1 MSLFVPHVHTK
12 ITKEKIA
19 SIFLRFGQIDRIDLV
34 PKKTGDKQPHN
45 AAYIRFSRWHDTMS
59 NREFQQELTNGAM
72 KAHLTYD
79 DKWYW
84 IVLENK
90 RIEKALPPTPMSS
103 PNTSPATPLS
113 AAPLSAAPLSA
124 APSPKTP
131 PPRNKMS
138 PVPGAP
144 KRPPKKKF
152 ENLNQIARL
161 QENDDEKHIAQD
173 LFGDDTSDLVDASYV
188 YYMECEV
195 HQLRLEIQR
204 LNQMNSDLMCR
215 NLY

>member
-1 MSLFVPHVHTK
+1 MSLFVPHVYTK

-34 PKKTGDKQPHN
+34 PKKTGNKPPHN
-45 AAYIRFSRWHDTMS
+45 TAYIRFSRWDDTMS
-59 NREFQQELTNGAM
+59 NREFQQQLTSGAM

-90 RIEKALPPTPMSS
+90 RVEKALPPTPMSS
-103 PNTSPATPLS
+103 PNTSPATP
-113 AAPLSAAPLSA
+113 
-124 APSPKTP
+124 

-144 KRPPKKKF
+144 KRPKKKF
-152 ENLNQIARL
+152 DSINQIARL
-161 QENDDEKHIAQD
+161 HADQENIAQD
-173 LFGDDTSDLVDASYV
+173 LFGDDTSDLVDATYV

-204 LNQMNSDLMCR
+204 LNQMNSDLLCR

>member
-1 MSLFVPHVHTK
+1 MSLFVPFVYNT
-12 ITKEKIA
+12 IPKEKIA
-19 SIFLRFGQIDRIDLV
+19 SIFIRFGEISSIDLV
-34 PKKTGDKQPHN
+34 PKKTGNKPHN

-59 NREFQQELTNGAM
+59 NREFQQQLTSGAM
-72 KAHLTYD
+72 KAHVTYD

-90 RIEKALPPTPMSS
+90 RVEKTTAAPLPPTPMSS
-103 PNTSPATPLS
+103 PATSS
-113 AAPLSAAPLSA
+113 V

-144 KRPPKKKF
+144 VKKKKF
-152 ENLNQIARL
+152 DSINQIARL
-161 QENDDEKHIAQD
+161 HDNNHNHIVQD
-173 LFGDDTSDLVDASYV
+173 LFGDDTSDLVDATYV

-204 LNQMNSDLMCR
+204 LTEMNSHLMCR

>member
-1 MSLFVPHVHTK
+1 MSLFVPHVYAK

-19 SIFLRFGQIDRIDLV
+19 SIFLRFGEISSIDLV

-59 NREFQQELTNGAM
+59 NREFQQQLTSGAM

-90 RIEKALPPTPMSS
+90 RVEKATAAPLPPTPMSS
-103 PNTSPATPLS
+103 PNTSPATPC
-113 AAPLSAAPLSA
+113 
-124 APSPKTP
+124 PKTP

-144 KRPPKKKF
+144 VKKKKF
-152 ENLNQIARL
+152 ESLNQIARL

-173 LFGDDTSDLVDASYV
+173 LFGDDTSDLVDATYV
-188 YYMECEV
+188 YYMEREV

-204 LNQMNSDLMCR
+204 LNQMNFDLMCR